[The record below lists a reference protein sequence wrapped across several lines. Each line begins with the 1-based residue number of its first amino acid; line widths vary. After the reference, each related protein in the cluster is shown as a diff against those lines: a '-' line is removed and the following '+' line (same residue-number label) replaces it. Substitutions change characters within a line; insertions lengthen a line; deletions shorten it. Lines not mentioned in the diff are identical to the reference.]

1 MCFLVGKKYMKY
13 LIFLLIT
20 FFTLIPAQAKK
31 MSAQGQKQTEI
42 TAESWLL
49 SSHGQIIQGKNTT
62 EVRAIGSITKLITA
76 MVYLDTHGNPT
87 SKKDQDLFQRMIV
100 HSDNHASKIL
110 CDRVPN
116 CVLLMN
122 MKAKELGLTHTKF
135 TEPSG
140 LSVFN
145 TSNAE
150 ELVKIVEEAS
160 TYPEIVRA
168 SRISK
173 GNTNPTIKKYNYDV
187 SKTGYIKLAGGCI
200 AAKVNDKII
209 VILGSKNVR
218 TRITELEH
226 LIKI

>member
-1 MCFLVGKKYMKY
+1 MKRIFFFILFLILMEC
-13 LIFLLIT
+13 ISNH
-20 FFTLIPAQAKK
+20 AK
-31 MSAQGQKQTEI
+31 ATTI
-42 TAESWLL
+42 TAKSWLVVENGKI
-49 SSHGQIIQGKNTT
+49 SHGENTT
-62 EVRAIGSITKLITA
+62 EVRAIGSITKLVTA
-76 MVYLDTHGNPT
+76 MVYLDAHGSVT
-87 SKKDQDLFQRMIV
+87 TKKDQDLFQRMIV
-100 HSDNHASKIL
+100 HSDNRAAKTLCSK
-110 CDRVPN
+110 VPD
-116 CVLLMN
+116 CILLMN
-122 MKAKELGLTHTKF
+122 LKARELGLSHTRF

-145 TSNAE
+145 SSNAE
-150 ELVKIVEEAS
+150 ELVKIVETAS
-160 TYPEIVRA
+160 TYTDIVRA

-218 TRITELEH
+218 TRITELEQ